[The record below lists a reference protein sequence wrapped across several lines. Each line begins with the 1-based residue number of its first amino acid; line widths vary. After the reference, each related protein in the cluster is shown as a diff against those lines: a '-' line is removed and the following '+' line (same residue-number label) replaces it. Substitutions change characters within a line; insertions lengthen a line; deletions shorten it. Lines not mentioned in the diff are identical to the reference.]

1 MIGWIL
7 LAIGT
12 TAVIGLF
19 IHHNMLK
26 AEQEKVQ
33 ATLAQ
38 HHAKHRASLGTDDAK
53 DLAPRLQR
61 AAEVIE
67 QLAFPWNELFKA
79 LELSDND
86 DVVLLSIQ
94 PDIKA
99 GTIYI
104 NAEARDWSAML
115 SYVRELSKDKFF
127 SDAHLVSHHIDQT
140 DPQKP
145 IRFVLA
151 CAWIFDRK

>member
-19 IHHNMLK
+19 IQHNMLK
-26 AEQEKVQ
+26 AEQEKIQ

-38 HHAKHRASLGTDDAK
+38 HLTKQNVSLGTDDAK
-53 DLAPRLQR
+53 DLAPQLQL

-79 LELSDND
+79 LESSDND
-86 DVVLLSIQ
+86 EVVLISIQ
-94 PDIKA
+94 PDVKA
-99 GTIYI
+99 GTISI
-104 NAEARDWSAML
+104 NAEARDWAAML
-115 SYVRELSKDKFF
+115 SYVRELSKEKFF
-127 SDAHLVSHHIDQT
+127 SDVHLVSHQIDQT

-145 IRFVLA
+145 ISFVLA
-151 CAWIFDRK
+151 CAWIIDRK